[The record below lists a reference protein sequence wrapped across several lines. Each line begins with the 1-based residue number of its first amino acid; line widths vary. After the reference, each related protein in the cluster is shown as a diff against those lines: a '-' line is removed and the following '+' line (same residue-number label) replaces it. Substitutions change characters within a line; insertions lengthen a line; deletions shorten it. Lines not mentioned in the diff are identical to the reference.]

1 VFLLKANNTRING
14 FSISGASASGYAG
27 IFLYYTNNC
36 IIENNKLSNNA
47 CGIYLWFA
55 NRNSILKNTATNDG
69 DYGGILLQSST
80 FNTISGNNVFGN
92 KRGVYFGTSP
102 DNTLSSNTVQHS
114 SGDWGLFVC
123 PRSPRSLIYNNYIN
137 ETNISIRKTHS
148 GDPDTLNVTKTA
160 GPNIAGG
167 SYIGGNYW
175 GKPDGT
181 GFSQTA
187 VDKNGDGFSDSAY
200 INVTGSP
207 YSDYLPLVTPR
218 SAPIL
223 PVANFTSNVT
233 SGSTPLTV
241 LFTSRST
248 NTSSVSWN
256 FGDET
261 AAVTGT
267 PVSHRFINTGT
278 SAQTFTVTLT
288 ATNANGTSTKTGTI
302 KVNPVSVV
310 KPVADFTVSPS
321 SGGNTATT
329 YTFTDNSTNA
339 PTNWTWN
346 FGDGQNATGKNVTHK
361 FAAAKT
367 YTVTLTAGNSAGSS
381 TATKSV
387 VVGTAAAKPVASF
400 TISPTSGIST
410 STTCTFTSTST
421 NSPST
426 LTWKFGDGG
435 TASGSKVTHK
445 FAKAGKITATLTVS
459 NSAGSSTASKTV
471 SVAAVKPVASFTY
484 SPTTVKKGATITF
497 TSSSTNYP
505 TALKWTF
512 ADNGATS
519 TASKPTHVFSKTG
532 SFRVTLVASNSAGSS
547 TVYKTVT
554 VK

>member
-1 VFLLKANNTRING
+1 VSGIGTAAQILVSSGDSIQAAVNNSVSGDVIIVKPGTYIENITIPQNKENLTIKSESGNPDNTKITTRNSHANVFLLKANNTRING

-123 PRSPRSLIYNNYIN
+123 PRSPRSLIYNNCIN

-187 VDKNGDGFSDSAY
+187 VDKNGDGFSDSAD
-200 INVTGSP
+200 INVSGSP

-233 SGSTPLTV
+233 AGNAPLNV
-241 LFTSRST
+241 
-248 NTSSVSWN
+248 
-256 FGDET
+256 G
-261 AAVTGT
+261 
-267 PVSHRFINTGT
+267 
-278 SAQTFTVTLT
+278 
-288 ATNANGTSTKTGTI
+288 
-302 KVNPVSVV
+302 
-310 KPVADFTVSPS
+310 
-321 SGGNTATT
+321 
-329 YTFTDNSTNA
+329 FTDSSTGSPIAWN
-339 PTNWTWN
+339 WN
-346 FGDGQNATGKNVTHK
+346 FGDGTANSTVKAPTHTYSAAGNYNVSLTVTNAASSNTVKKSNYIKVTVLTPLPVANFSSNVTSGNAPLNVAFTDKSTGSPTEWNWSYGDGTANSTVKNPTHK
-361 FAAAKT
+361 YSAAGN
-367 YTVTLTAGNSAGSS
+367 YNVSLTVTNGAGSN
-381 TATKSV
+381 TVKKSNYIKV
-387 VVGTAAAKPVASF
+387 TVPAPLPVANFGS
-400 TISPTSGIST
+400 SVTSGKMPLT
-410 STTCTFTSTST
+410 VAFTDKST
-421 NSPST
+421 NSPTNST
-426 LTWKFGDGG
+426 SLTGPENHRTSLRFQPFNR
-435 TASGSKVTHK
+435 KV
-445 FAKAGKITATLTVS
+445 F
-459 NSAGSSTASKTV
+459 
-471 SVAAVKPVASFTY
+471 
-484 SPTTVKKGATITF
+484 
-497 TSSSTNYP
+497 
-505 TALKWTF
+505 
-512 ADNGATS
+512 
-519 TASKPTHVFSKTG
+519 
-532 SFRVTLVASNSAGSS
+532 
-547 TVYKTVT
+547 
-554 VK
+554 